1 MSLLIVADTG
11 PLVILAKLNRLALL
25 RQLYAEIRIPETVLI
40 EATSLAYRQD
50 TQRIVAFAAQYAQVM
65 PDIAEDNPDYLD
77 YGLDAGET
85 QAILWAKRTN
95 CPVLLDERRGRI
107 IAKQEHLA
115 VLGTVGLL
123 LKAKHAGL
131 IPEISSLLD
140 SMLAHDYRLAPALIQ
155 QARTLAGES

>member
-25 RQLYAEIRIPETVLI
+25 CQLYTEIRIPETVLV
-40 EATSLAYRQD
+40 EATTLAHRQD
-50 TQRIVAFAAQYAQVM
+50 AKRIVAFAAQYAQVM
-65 PDIAEDNPDYLD
+65 PDIAADDPDYLD
-77 YGLDAGET
+77 YGLDVGET

-95 CPVLLDERRGRI
+95 CPVLLDERRGRT

-123 LKAKHAGL
+123 LKAKQAGL
-131 IPEISSLLD
+131 ISEISNLLD

-155 QARTLAGES
+155 QARILAGEG